1 MQWEG
6 LRHLAVFEKEKESVI
21 FVLIFLFLCHFFSSL
36 TCEKK
41 FMILPIKTNA
51 ARPVSAVHITVLLK
65 KEKKYLLRSSAKAM
79 LNDSNCW
86 QCTVMEAF
94 TALTSNS
101 SITTKPGFQKVPAK
115 WDRLKKRKQKQKD
128 SFAFNKWYL
137 HSVKT

>member
-1 MQWEG
+1 MEHTSFFVKGEIKMQWEG
-6 LRHLAVFEKEKESVI
+6 LRHLAGFEKEKESVI
-21 FVLIFLFLCHFFSSL
+21 CAYFSLSLCHFFSSL

-65 KEKKYLLRSSAKAM
+65 KKKKVLCSSAKAM

-115 WDRLKKRKQKQKD
+115 RDRLRKRK
-128 SFAFNKWYL
+128 
-137 HSVKT
+137 